1 MRRACQALTPSQ
13 VIAVMEVRN
22 LTDPPYKAGVELSQV
37 IQTHVKPVPAFT
49 ELYEA
54 APSQSCACLYYRT
67 DYPSL
72 ALVCQQHSLIN
83 SSLVVLKPDIRQ
95 PRRCCCGAPCAFAW
109 SKFINN

>member
-1 MRRACQALTPSQ
+1 
-13 VIAVMEVRN
+13 MEVRN

-54 APSQSCACLYYRT
+54 APSQSCACLYYRP

-83 SSLVVLKPDIRQ
+83 SSLVVLKLTFVSQDAAAPVRPARLLGANSSIIRLV
-95 PRRCCCGAPCAFAW
+95 CAEGGPTL
-109 SKFINN
+109 